1 MGPKKRVLF
10 VCTGNS
16 ARSQIAEGLLR
27 HISKGAVEVFSA
39 GTDPQPVHPLAVRV
53 MGEANVDISGHRSK
67 SVATFAGESF
77 DFVITVC
84 DRAKENSPPWPGKVD
99 YIHWSID
106 DPAPV
111 DGPEGRAAQG
121 VPESAGRAPAAD
133 HAVPPRQSDRVA
145 ARVARALTPGLSDAE
160 L

>member
-1 MGPKKRVLF
+1 MVPKKRVLF

-27 HISKGAVEVFSA
+27 HISKGGVEAHSA
-39 GTDPQPVHPLAVRV
+39 GTEPQPVNPLAVRV
-53 MGEANVDISGHRSK
+53 MTEAGIDISGQRSR

-84 DRAKENSPPWPGKVD
+84 DRAKEKCPRWPGQVD

-111 DGPEGRAAQG
+111 DGSEDVRVRAFRKAR
-121 VPESAGRAPAAD
+121 EEL
-133 HAVPPRQSDRVA
+133 RQRITLFLLANKLGS
-145 ARVARALTPGLSDAE
+145 LPGSHVR
-160 L
+160 

>member
-111 DGPEGRAAQG
+111 DGLEDVRLKAFRKARDELRQRITLFLLANRIGSLPG
-121 VPESAGRAPAAD
+121 S
-133 HAVPPRQSDRVA
+133 HAR
-145 ARVARALTPGLSDAE
+145 
-160 L
+160 

>member
-27 HISKGAVEVFSA
+27 HISKGAVEAFSA
-39 GTDPQPVHPLAVRV
+39 GTDPRPVHPLAVRV
-53 MGEANVDISGHRSK
+53 MGEASVDISGHRSK

-84 DRAKENSPPWPGKVD
+84 DRAKEKCPPWPGKVD

-111 DGPEGRAAQG
+111 DGLEDVRLKAFRKARDELRQRITLFLLANRIGSLPG
-121 VPESAGRAPAAD
+121 S
-133 HAVPPRQSDRVA
+133 HAR
-145 ARVARALTPGLSDAE
+145 
-160 L
+160 

>member
-1 MGPKKRVLF
+1 MVPKKRVLF

-27 HISKGAVEVFSA
+27 HISKGEVEAYSA
-39 GTDPQPVHPLAVRV
+39 GTQPQPVNPLAVRV
-53 MGEANVDISGHRSK
+53 MSEAGVDISAHRSK
-67 SVATFAGESF
+67 SVATFAGKSF

-84 DRAKENSPPWPGKVD
+84 DRAKEKCPRWPGQVD

-111 DGPEGRAAQG
+111 EGPEDVRVKAFRKAREELRQRITLFLLANRIGSLPG
-121 VPESAGRAPAAD
+121 S
-133 HAVPPRQSDRVA
+133 HAR
-145 ARVARALTPGLSDAE
+145 
-160 L
+160 